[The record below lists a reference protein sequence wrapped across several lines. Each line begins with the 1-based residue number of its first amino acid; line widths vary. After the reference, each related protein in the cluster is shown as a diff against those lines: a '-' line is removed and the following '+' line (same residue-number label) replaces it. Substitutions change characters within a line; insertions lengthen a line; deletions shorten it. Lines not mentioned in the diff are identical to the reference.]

1 MRLTLL
7 LTVVLCASASCAS
20 RGQTDAC
27 PSDARGVDAVVCR
40 SRDLRRLDRTLAD
53 RYSALLR
60 HLTEAEAEAMR
71 DDQRQWLRERDEW
84 CSSRAGAPGG
94 VHRCLADAFRDR
106 LDDLDRLERC
116 GEPEPARRP
125 AGCPPRGEWIVSKV
139 RTGPGVQSVAEDD
152 TLYLNK
158 VFRAEAARLQFA
170 AEQCDVLRIERT
182 LQSTR
187 RWFEDHYDAEPRAF
201 GWDDHPLA
209 RSVVLRPR
217 CRGGGLGPAAAGGA
231 QIIVGRG
238 GEIGLSYY
246 DGAFLIL
253 RRSR

>member
-1 MRLTLL
+1 MRRTIL
-7 LTVVLCASASCAS
+7 LTAAVCASAACTS
-20 RGQTDAC
+20 RPQTGAC
-27 PSDARGVDAVVCR
+27 PGDARGVDAVVCR
-40 SRDLRRLDRTLAD
+40 SGDLRRLDRALAE

-60 HLTEAEAEAMR
+60 QLTEAEAEAMR
-71 DDQRQWLRERDEW
+71 DDQQQWLRERDEW

-94 VHRCLADAFRDR
+94 VHRCLVDAFRDR
-106 LDDLDRLERC
+106 LDDLDRLEGC
-116 GEPEPARRP
+116 GEPPSARRP
-125 AGCPPRGEWIVSKV
+125 AACPPSGAWTVSRV
-139 RTGPGVQSVAEDD
+139 RTGPGVQSVGADD

-158 VFRAEAARLQFA
+158 VFRAEAGRIQFA
-170 AEQCDVLRIERT
+170 AEQCDLLRIDRV

-187 RWFEDHYDAEPRAF
+187 RWFGEHYAAEPRAF
-201 GWDDHPLA
+201 GWDDRPLA

-217 CRGGGLGPAAAGGA
+217 CRSGGLGPAAAGGA